1 MSRLLALLV
10 LGTAMGLGVWL
21 GSSVALGGGHTSAQT
36 FVARPGDR
44 IRVLDVPIACRVVH
58 VREFGNRV
66 ALDCR
71 RGGPLAV
78 TYGTLLTA
86 REAALVD
93 FESTHRAKIVAVA
106 RHGADARTCGK
117 TS

>member
-1 MSRLLALLV
+1 MSRQLALLA
-10 LGTAMGLGVWL
+10 LGTAMGLCVWL
-21 GSSVALGGGHTSAQT
+21 GSSVALGGGDRSAQT
-36 FVARPGDR
+36 FIARPGDK
-44 IRVLDVPIACRVVH
+44 IRVLGVPIACRVVH

-93 FESTHRAKIVAVA
+93 FESAHRAKVVAVA
-106 RHGADARTCGK
+106 RHGGDVRRCG